1 MTEELW
7 KRKRIYVLVCVQ
19 RILGISLSRRNTEI
33 QKTFYML
40 HFKIES
46 KIHLLILFCQTQFY

>member
-19 RILGISLSRRNTEI
+19 LILGISLNRRIE
-33 QKTFYML
+33 KYKKPFFML

-46 KIHLLILFCQTQFY
+46 KIHLLILFCQTDCD